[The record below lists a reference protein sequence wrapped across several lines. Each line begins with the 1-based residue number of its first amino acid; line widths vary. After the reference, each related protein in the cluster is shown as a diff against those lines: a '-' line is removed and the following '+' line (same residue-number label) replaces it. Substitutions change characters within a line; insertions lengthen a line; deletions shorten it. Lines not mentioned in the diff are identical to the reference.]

1 MAREGKERRYR
12 INYQIRSPKVRV
24 IDERGN
30 QLGILDIKTALD
42 IAKEKNLDLV
52 EIVPDSNLPVCRILD
67 FKRFLFEQKKKEK
80 EIKKKQKTLQTKEIR
95 FTPETSEHD
104 YKFKKQH
111 IENFLKEGH
120 RVKVSVFYKGR
131 EILYKE
137 RGYALLERLIREL
150 SEYGKID
157 KAPKLEGVRLS
168 VTFIPIDV
176 KGEKNGK
183 T

>member
-1 MAREGKERRYR
+1 M
-12 INYQIRSPKVRV
+12 
-24 IDERGN
+24 GN
-30 QLGILDIKTALD
+30 QLGILDVKDALN
-42 IAKEKNLDLV
+42 IAREKNLDLV
-52 EIVPDSNLPVCRILD
+52 EIVPDTNLPVCRILD
-67 FKRFLFEQKKKEK
+67 FKRFLYEQKKKEK
-80 EIKKKQKTLQTKEIR
+80 EIKKKQKVMQMKEIR

-120 RVKVSVFYKGR
+120 KVKVSVFFKGR

-137 RGYALLERLIREL
+137 RGYTLLERLIKEL
-150 SEYGKID
+150 SSYGKID
-157 KAPKLEGVRLS
+157 RAPKFEGVRLS

>member
-1 MAREGKERRYR
+1 LE
-12 INYQIRSPKVRV
+12 
-24 IDERGN
+24 
-30 QLGILDIKTALD
+30 

-52 EIVPDSNLPVCRILD
+52 EIVPDASVPVCRIID
-67 FKRFLFEQKKKEK
+67 FKRFLYEQKKREK
-80 EIKKKQKTLQTKEIR
+80 ELKRKQKVMQTKEIR

-120 RVKVSVFYKGR
+120 RVKVSIFYKGR

-137 RGYALLERLIREL
+137 RGYALMERLIKEL
-150 SEYGKID
+150 SGCGKID
-157 KAPKLEGVRLS
+157 RAPKFEGQRLS

>member
-1 MAREGKERRYR
+1 ME
-12 INYQIRSPKVRV
+12 
-24 IDERGN
+24 
-30 QLGILDIKTALD
+30 

-52 EIVPDSNLPVCRILD
+52 EIVPDASVPVCRIID
-67 FKRFLFEQKKKEK
+67 FKRFLYEQKKREK
-80 EIKKKQKTLQTKEIR
+80 ELKRKQKVMQTKEIR

-120 RVKVSVFYKGR
+120 RVKVSIFYKGR

-137 RGYALLERLIREL
+137 RGYALMERLIKEL
-150 SEYGKID
+150 SGCGKID
-157 KAPKLEGVRLS
+157 RAPKFEGQRLS

>member
-1 MAREGKERRYR
+1 MNIAR
-12 INYQIRSPKVRV
+12 
-24 IDERGN
+24 
-30 QLGILDIKTALD
+30 
-42 IAKEKNLDLV
+42 EKNLDLV
-52 EIVPDSNLPVCRILD
+52 EIVPDKDVPVCRILD
-67 FKRFLFEQKKKEK
+67 FKRFLYEQKKKEK
-80 EIKKKQKTLQTKEIR
+80 EIKKKQKILQTKEIR

-137 RGYALLERLIREL
+137 RGYVLLERLIKEL
-150 SEYGKID
+150 SQYGKVD
-157 KAPKLEGVRLS
+157 RAPKLEGVRLS